1 MAKHC
6 CHIVLCSLCYQ
17 QVPQNGYKTHNC
29 LLKTG
34 GSHQTIFNR
43 KCFFDIETC
52 FDPTSMDSFKPVLVV
67 LEFETACFGN
77 MSRIAFG
84 DSKMKSQDLGVA
96 EPDIAQNDYC
106 APYLPNL
113 LAPNKLNARFKS
125 RARCWPRF
133 AQEVEPWNQRVG
145 LTSEEV

>member
-1 MAKHC
+1 MAASVAKHR
-6 CHIVLCSLCYQ
+6 CHAVQCSLCYQ
-17 QVPQNGYKTHNC
+17 QVPQNDYKTHNC

-52 FDPTSMDSFKPVLVV
+52 FDLTSMDSFKPILVV

-84 DSKMKSQDLGVA
+84 DRKMKSLGLAEV
-96 EPDIAQNDYC
+96 EPDIAQNNYC
-106 APYLPNL
+106 GPDLPNL
-113 LAPNKLNARFKS
+113 LN
-125 RARCWPRF
+125 RA
-133 AQEVEPWNQRVG
+133 
-145 LTSEEV
+145 S